1 MVAKALSIN
10 VSIVLMKVSVPTEE
24 GSIIPIM
31 GLSHRPNIMHFSNHP
46 PSGLFT
52 NMFLHV
58 NINNKIILLNRKK
71 HTQVLIVLQKPQTRK

>member
-46 PSGLFT
+46 LVG
-52 NMFLHV
+52 FL
-58 NINNKIILLNRKK
+58 L
-71 HTQVLIVLQKPQTRK
+71 TSSYM